1 MSLKELFY
9 TSIFCDIHV
18 IAAVDRHAEQPLLS
32 VIPRPLGGFF
42 SSGRALTIVAIAI
55 VGLSRTLA
63 IVAISISGLSISR
76 SLAIVVSVGLSISR
90 ALAIVAIPIGLS
102 LTLAMAVVSGLS
114 ISRTLAVVAI
124 PIGLGLGYHCG
135 SKDDE
140 EKDQLHDELF

>member
-63 IVAISISGLSISR
+63 IVAISISGLSIGR
-76 SLAIVVSVGLSISR
+76 SLAMIASIVGLS
-90 ALAIVAIPIGLS
+90 LP
-102 LTLAMAVVSGLS
+102 LAMVTIISGLS
-114 ISRTLAVVAI
+114 ISRTLAVIATIV
-124 PIGLGLGYHCG
+124 GLSLT
-135 SKDDE
+135 
-140 EKDQLHDELF
+140 L